1 MISRPGMEKG
11 YTGDRRP
18 SPLRMLLHKTRRNKP
33 EHPCSNLFSS
43 CGIARDH
50 SLRPQVVVS
59 GWQHKLSA
67 HVLPMPHTAPASDSR
82 SSVESLELGGEVRD
96 GTARVLLA
104 LGGGVSDGAV
114 GESIGLGGEV
124 CDGTVRVLL
133 ALGGAVSDG
142 AVGVSLELGGEVRD
156 GTVGVLLALGGGVSD
171 GAVGVSLELGGKV
184 CDGTVR
190 VLLALGG
197 GVSDGAVG
205 VSLELGGKVCD
216 GNVRVLLAMGGG
228 VSDGAVGK
236 PIGLGGEVRDDTV
249 HVLLALGGGVSDGA
263 VGESIGLGGEV
274 RDGTVRVL
282 LALGGGV
289 SDGAVGV
296 SLGLGGEVSDGV
308 VGIEVEKIVLVML
321 GFGSSVLGREVV
333 DGTVVVASGETVSG
347 ASGCGVKMRVVEGA
361 GAAVGAGRGDG
372 ARVPLYSSLVK
383 RDVPVQLHSS
393 YETEP
398 VRSMIP
404 FSAHSNWSTPGA
416 SYASFTHGSVPVST
430 MAATHRLTSY
440 PEASDATRYH

>member
-114 GESIGLGGEV
+114 G
-124 CDGTVRVLL
+124 
-133 ALGGAVSDG
+133 
-142 AVGVSLELGGEVRD
+142 
-156 GTVGVLLALGGGVSD
+156 
-171 GAVGVSLELGGKV
+171 
-184 CDGTVR
+184 
-190 VLLALGG
+190 
-197 GVSDGAVG
+197 

-263 VGESIGLGGEV
+263 VGESIGLDGEV

-321 GFGSSVLGREVV
+321 GFGPSVLGREVV

-361 GAAVGAGRGDG
+361 GAAVGAGRGEG